1 MLAEMTDEFDYYQV
15 LQVDSRAEKDVIDVA
30 YRRLAFK
37 YHPDLSPLPD
47 ASERMKRINTA
58 YEVLSDPV
66 KRAAY
71 DKSRGANAS
80 TERPPTASGR
90 LRFSNKVWRILLIV
104 VGVIILA
111 FIASRI
117 GPAVALTI
125 SRILIPI
132 VVISLLIWLFLT
144 FVKRGR

>member
-37 YHPDLSPLPD
+37 YHPDLSNLPD
-47 ASERMKRINTA
+47 ATERMKRINTA

-80 TERPPTASGR
+80 TERPSNASGN
-90 LRFSNKVWRILLIV
+90 LKVSNKVWRILLIV

-117 GPAVALTI
+117 GPAVALMI